1 MCDRESFARL
11 KDQTEQN
18 TRQISE
24 LAKRDAEQ
32 SVQIAGLAKAT
43 EKQGDNQQRLLNRLV
58 AAVIGILL
66 ILVLALVFGALGK
79 DGFNAVTRAVP
90 TVAKEAV
97 K

>member
-18 TRQISE
+18 TQQISE
-24 LAKRDAEQ
+24 LAKRDAVQ
-32 SVQIAGLAKAT
+32 SVQIQGLVTAT
-43 EKQGDNQQRLLNRLV
+43 EKQGERQDRLLNRLII
-58 AAVIGILL
+58 AIICILL

-90 TVAKEAV
+90 ALSPSEAR
-97 K
+97 